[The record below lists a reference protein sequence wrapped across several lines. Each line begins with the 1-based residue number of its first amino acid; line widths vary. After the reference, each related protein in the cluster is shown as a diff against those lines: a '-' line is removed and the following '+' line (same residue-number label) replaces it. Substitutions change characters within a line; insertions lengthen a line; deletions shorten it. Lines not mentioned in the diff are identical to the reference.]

1 MAYIEREKVI
11 EVIKNFAKGAI
22 SDGQKALDPVDDIV
36 LLCRAVDMILP
47 ADVAEVKHA
56 EWLSNAQTDE
66 YSCSECDGIAPVDSE
81 KEEFYESNY
90 CPNCGAMMDS
100 AEKFH
105 NNTEHS
111 VDVNKMVQNQWIS
124 VNKQLP
130 ETYIEVL
137 VCFKADGTNVIAFVN
152 RFGKWKNA
160 STDNFI
166 ESEITHWMPLP
177 EPPKGVMKK

>member
-1 MAYIEREKVI
+1 MAEYINREAVLAEMTSKPLPKDASHLYLAMRGIV
-11 EVIKNFAKGAI
+11 
-22 SDGQKALDPVDDIV
+22 SKAPT
-36 LLCRAVDMILP
+36 

-100 AEKFH
+100 AEKFP

-111 VDVNKMVQNQWIS
+111 VGVNKMVQNQWIS

-137 VCFKADGTNVIAFVN
+137 VCFKADGSNVIAFLN
-152 RFGKWKNA
+152 RFSKWKNA

-177 EPPKGVMKK
+177 KPPKGVM